1 MSPEVFISLEES
13 LAATINARW
22 RKIAADLLQTLEPLL
37 KAGRF
42 NDAYD
47 HVNRLNLNGLV
58 QDETA
63 RIEELLV
70 SALLFGAHNAAG
82 SVSKTSF
89 VASDTPLPDDIRLAI
104 HQLVIMVEVN
114 GAEFLRKEMMSIIRD
129 EEVLARMMKADYDP
143 QSRSLYVHR
152 PLSNANDLVQW
163 AAKQGF
169 PSTLAAD
176 DFHVTI
182 CYSKAPVVWSDTAQQ
197 VTSLTVEGG
206 ERRVHRFGDAVVLLF
221 ESPDLQ
227 ARHQEFLDIGA
238 RWDHDQYR
246 PHVTLTYDPDFNI
259 EGVEPYQG
267 PLVFN
272 AEVFGPVKD
281 NWADDI
287 EEVELRK
294 AELSLAERLNNAVL
308 SGKRLAVDASANLTT
323 SRLVTLGY
331 LAEAKN
337 SGFAEYEIN
346 EVLDDRTCPVCMYM
360 HGKRFKVEDQY
371 HRTVQALRTQD
382 PKELKELAPWP
393 KQSKAGLHELR
404 SMTIEQLQAAGISAP
419 PFHISCR
426 GMITNVG
433 TTDELMP
440 LGQLPISD
448 ARPSQAPVVQQ
459 PQRIF
464 APASAYDDLVANNFT
479 KPEIHPRSI
488 HGDLPDYIEETDA
501 LYEYV
506 GSGYFEANKYLRGIQ
521 QSTAA
526 TEYGK
531 EIASEVQRLFKPTTE
546 DFITYRGIPDDLAR
560 NYAFG
565 IGDTIEFAGFT
576 STSRAARIATGF
588 GGEFVFQ
595 IRVPRG
601 TNAIVTNTSE
611 YEVIL
616 PDKVKFKVISKHEV
630 PSSAGWPKLK
640 TVVLVEVVQ

>member
-89 VASDTPLPDDIRLAI
+89 VASDNPLPDDIRLAI

-331 LAEAKN
+331 LSEAKN

-440 LGQLPISD
+440 LGQLPI
-448 ARPSQAPVVQQ
+448 PEVQQ
-459 PQRIF
+459 VPASTAQPRVF
-464 APASAYDDLVANNFT
+464 APESEYEDLINNKF
-479 KPEIHPRSI
+479 KKRPNPNQAVHRE
-488 HGDLPDYIEETDA
+488 LPDFIEAGSDNA
-501 LYEYV
+501 LLNYV
-506 GSGYFEANKYLRGIQ
+506 GVGANRINGYLRGYE
-521 QSTAA
+521 QSAEA
-526 TEYGK
+526 VSYAK
-531 EIASEVQRLFKPTTE
+531 ERIPRIEALFKPTRE
-546 DFITYRGIPDDLAR
+546 DYVVYRGVPDSVVAHYDFNVGSTL
-560 NYAFG
+560 
-565 IGDTIEFAGFT
+565 EFDGFT
-576 STSRAARIATGF
+576 STSRAATTAASF
-588 GGEFVFQ
+588 GGEVVFQ
-595 IRVPRG
+595 IRVPKG
-601 TNAIVTNTSE
+601 TNAIVTNASE

-616 PDKVKFKVISKHEV
+616 PHKAKFKIISKHKV
-630 PSSAGWPKLK
+630 PTRAGWSRLK
-640 TVVLVEVVQ
+640 TVILVEVVQ